1 MNSKIHI
8 LPEHVANKIA
18 AGEVVQRPESVVK
31 ELIENSIDANADE
44 IQLVIKQAGKSL
56 IQVIDNGEGMSEED
70 AKKSFLRHATSKI
83 NDENDLEN
91 IRSLGFRGEALSS
104 IAAVS
109 NFELKTEKREDQFGS
124 EIKLFENSEFEF
136 SRGSFAKGTVITVRN
151 LFFNLPARR
160 NFLKSNTTELKHIID
175 TFNKFSLSYPSIEFK
190 FVNDGDLLFD
200 YKKENLESRIIN
212 VIADNITDLTIKI
225 EEVTDYLSLKGY
237 IAKPATLKDCKKDQY
252 LFVNNR
258 AVINRSINHA
268 VFSAYGD
275 LLEKG
280 EYPFFII
287 YLQIDPKYV
296 DVNVHPAKLEVKF
309 ENEKEIYSFVNAVV
323 KKGLGTNE
331 FVPIFPINSITG
343 SRRQSN
349 LGPDSDYHDF
359 SSNAKRAF
367 NKEYSNKGALSEDD
381 LNILFSSINKELRS
395 IKKTNG
401 DHPFAPAVETEL
413 FHSSPNLEIDG
424 STSSSSTFIVSL
436 HNRYILSQIKSGL
449 MIIDQHR
456 AHQRVLYEKAV
467 KSFKTDLPFS
477 QQLLF
482 SQTLKLDAEDYK
494 LTKQIESG
502 LQKLGFEIK
511 FFGKN
516 TIVIDGVPSE
526 IKLGNESEIF
536 FEILEYYRQLSKRD
550 EFNSNEKLAL
560 AFAQKASIKY
570 GDSISEQE
578 MRILVDQLF
587 ATSKPMSS
595 PDGMPTL
602 VKIKLED
609 LDKWFGRS

>member
-1 MNSKIHI
+1 MNSKINI

-44 IQLVIKQAGKSL
+44 IHLVIKQAGKSL

-70 AKKSFLRHATSKI
+70 VKKSFLRHATSKI
-83 NDENDLEN
+83 KDENDLEN

-109 NFELKTEKREDQFGS
+109 NFEIKTERKEDQFGS
-124 EIKLFENSEFEF
+124 EIKLFENSEYEF
-136 SRGSFAKGTVITVRN
+136 NRGSFAQGTVVTVRN

-175 TFNKFSLSYPSIEFK
+175 TFNKYSLAYPSIEFK
-190 FVNDGDLLFD
+190 FTNDGDLLFH
-200 YKKENLESRIIN
+200 YKKENLESRIQN
-212 VIADNITDLTIKI
+212 VIADNITGLTIKI
-225 EEVTDYLSLKGY
+225 EEITDYLTLKGY
-237 IAKPATLKDCKKDQY
+237 IAKPATLKDCKTDQY

-258 AVINRSINHA
+258 SVMNRSINHA

-280 EYPFFII
+280 EYPFFV
-287 YLQIDPKYV
+287 LFLNIDPKYV
-296 DVNVHPAKLEVKF
+296 DVNVHPSKLEVKF
-309 ENEKEIYSFVNAVV
+309 ENDKEIYSFVNAVV
-323 KKGLGTNE
+323 KKGLGTDE

-343 SRRQSN
+343 SRNTSRFEDDN
-349 LGPDSDYHDF
+349 EFDGF
-359 SSNAKRAF
+359 SSRSKRNF
-367 NKEYSNKGALSEDD
+367 NKEYSGKGALSEDD
-381 LNILFSSINKELRS
+381 LNILFSSINKELRT

-401 DHPFAPAVETEL
+401 DHPFAPAAETEIL
-413 FHSSPNLEIDG
+413 SDSLEIEG
-424 STSSSSTFIVSL
+424 GSSSSTSFIVSM

-467 KSFKTDLPFS
+467 KSFKSDFPFS

-482 SQTLKLDAEDYK
+482 SQTLKLDPDDFK
-494 LTKQIESG
+494 LTKQLEDG

-516 TIVIDGVPSE
+516 TIVIDGVPSDV
-526 IKLGNESEIF
+526 KLGNESEIF
-536 FEILEYYRQLSKRD
+536 FEILEYYRQLTKRS
-550 EFNSNEKLAL
+550 ELGSTEKLAL

-570 GDSISEQE
+570 GDAISENE

-587 ATSKPMSS
+587 ATSKPMVS

-602 VKIKLED
+602 IKIKTED